1 MVWPLSITC
10 TAIPFFQSPLLIV
23 ACLCFEIRFFKVMPV
38 SPIYHTYFFTITALD
53 LVHPPG
59 EYKCP
64 SAVLIV
70 TDLLPVQRCPPPY
83 VAEIFIISTSHIL
96 VTLAPL
102 VLFLVSVWSSALL
115 HFNGTLDRTTIN
127 THYKIQLYIDLRCM
141 HEGIRYWCCMWVSVC
156 LLQHYL
162 LHIQFMC
169 LLLGFLMVF
178 SRYELRGFHCG
189 ICWPPQPSLLLDEL
203 SIDERDSNCFVSRSL
218 VCRSSDSSYNSTDS
232 SLVTVGYQLHF
243 LALLCADLA
252 CTWYYHAISCNRY

>member
-70 TDLLPVQRCPPPY
+70 TDFLPVQRCPPPY

-127 THYKIQLYIDLRCM
+127 THYKIQLYIDLWCM

-162 LHIQFMC
+162 LHIQFIC
-169 LLLGFLMVF
+169 LLLGFLWHFQDM
-178 SRYELRGFHCG
+178 
-189 ICWPPQPSLLLDEL
+189 
-203 SIDERDSNCFVSRSL
+203 NCVDFTAAFA
-218 VCRSSDSSYNSTDS
+218 DHH
-232 SLVTVGYQLHF
+232 G
-243 LALLCADLA
+243 LLCFLTSSRLMKETATA
-252 CTWYYHAISCNRY
+252 SFQEV